1 MSYLKTAIL
10 LAGLTGLF
18 MGVGYLIGGAS
29 GALIALVIAA
39 ATNLFAYWNSD
50 RMVLS
55 MYGAHEV
62 DRNSAPDLFNLVA
75 ELAGRAGLPMPRV
88 FLMDEAQPNA
98 FATGRNP
105 QNAAVA
111 VTTGLMQSLSRE
123 ELAGVIAHELAH
135 IKNHDTLLMTITA
148 TIAGA
153 ISMVAQFGM
162 FFGGGH
168 RDNQGPGIIGSI
180 AMMILAPFGAML
192 VQMAIS
198 RTREYAA
205 DDLGARICGQPM
217 WLASALA
224 KIADAAHQVP
234 NPEAERNPATAHMFI
249 INPLSG
255 HGVDN
260 LFTTHPATENRIAAL
275 QQLAAEMGAS
285 GGTLSVNTRGNY
297 PRRTGRRRARETT
310 MSYLKTA
317 ILLAGLTGL
326 FMGVGYLIGGAGG
339 AMIALVIAAAT
350 NLFAYWNSD
359 RMVLSMYGAQEVD
372 ARTRAR
378 TRPSRGRAGRPCRA
392 ADAARLRD
400 GQSAAQRVRHRPQ
413 SAECRGRRHHR
424 AAAIAEPRG
433 ARRRDRA

>member
-1 MSYLKTAIL
+1 LKHHWENPYLKGVCHGVRLGGEETTMSYLRTAIL

-18 MGVGYLIGGAS
+18 MGVGYLIGGAG
-29 GALIALVIAA
+29 GAMIALLIAA

-55 MYGAHEV
+55 TYGAHEV
-62 DRNSAPDLFNLVA
+62 DGHSAPELVNLVA

-88 FLMDEAQPNA
+88 FLIDEPQPNA

-111 VTTGLMQSLSRE
+111 VTTGLVQSLSRE

-153 ISMVAQFGM
+153 ISMLGQFGM
-162 FFGGGH
+162 FFGGH
-168 RDNQGPGIIGSI
+168 RDNNNGPGLIGSI

-198 RTREYAA
+198 RSREYAA
-205 DDLGARICGQPM
+205 DDLGGRIVGQPM

-224 KIADAAHQVP
+224 KIDNAAHQVP
-234 NPEAERNPATAHMFI
+234 NAEAERNPATAHMFI

-260 LFTTHPATENRIAAL
+260 LFTTHPSTENRIAAL
-275 QQLAAEMGAS
+275 QRLTAELGAQGMSS
-285 GGTLSVNTRGNY
+285 GELGANHPGATH
-297 PRRTGRRRARETT
+297 PRRGPWGRSST
-310 MSYLKTA
+310 
-317 ILLAGLTGL
+317 
-326 FMGVGYLIGGAGG
+326 
-339 AMIALVIAAAT
+339 
-350 NLFAYWNSD
+350 
-359 RMVLSMYGAQEVD
+359 
-372 ARTRAR
+372 
-378 TRPSRGRAGRPCRA
+378 
-392 ADAARLRD
+392 
-400 GQSAAQRVRHRPQ
+400 
-413 SAECRGRRHHR
+413 
-424 AAAIAEPRG
+424 PRG
-433 ARRRDRA
+433 PWG

>member
-10 LAGLTGLF
+10 LASFTGLF

-39 ATNLFAYWNSD
+39 ATDLFAFWNSD

-153 ISMVAQFGM
+153 IWMVAQFGM

-198 RTREYAA
+198 RTRQYAA
-205 DDLGARICGQPM
+205 ERSRRAHLRPADVAGVGAGQ
-217 WLASALA
+217 
-224 KIADAAHQVP
+224 D
-234 NPEAERNPATAHMFI
+234 R
-249 INPLSG
+249 
-255 HGVDN
+255 
-260 LFTTHPATENRIAAL
+260 
-275 QQLAAEMGAS
+275 
-285 GGTLSVNTRGNY
+285 
-297 PRRTGRRRARETT
+297 RRRASGPEPGSRAQ
-310 MSYLKTA
+310 SRDGA
-317 ILLAGLTGL
+317 HVHHQPA
-326 FMGVGYLIGGAGG
+326 VGSRRRQSVHDPPGDGEPHRR
-339 AMIALVIAAAT
+339 VAAARGG
-350 NLFAYWNSD
+350 NGRERRNAF
-359 RMVLSMYGAQEVD
+359 RQHPRQLSAPQPVGPD
-372 ARTRAR
+372 FGLARTVGVRNKGDCPRRHSGARVARAR
-378 TRPSRGRAGRPCRA
+378 NPLCN
-392 ADAARLRD
+392 
-400 GQSAAQRVRHRPQ
+400 
-413 SAECRGRRHHR
+413 
-424 AAAIAEPRG
+424 
-433 ARRRDRA
+433 